1 MGGGSSKEAFKSSI
15 TDLINNQQVSF
26 VDKIMAPILSWFCS
40 TRTQAVAN
48 LDDSFWERYWS
59 DSGLTSHDFFVLVS
73 RQDVHDMMD
82 KASGNLTALC
92 FKVREREREKGSV
105 KQ

>member
-1 MGGGSSKEAFKSSI
+1 M
-15 TDLINNQQVSF
+15 
-26 VDKIMAPILSWFCS
+26 
-40 TRTQAVAN
+40 AN

-59 DSGLTSHDFFVLVS
+59 DPGLTSHDFFSLVS

-92 FKVREREREKGSV
+92 FKVTQECEKYNCHSHPSLLQLVSRIGAATAIGCSGV
-105 KQ
+105 NEQTAGKITILATVCSR